1 MSAAGDKAAPRE
13 ERQTMPSTS
22 SAAPPAGRR
31 AFLLGAAGALA
42 APALARASN
51 FPERPIR
58 LICPWTAGGSTDVQ
72 MRALAEAASKI
83 LGQPMIVENRPGAG
97 GTLGAAALLQAR
109 PDGYTLSQMPI
120 TVFRYPF
127 MQASPA
133 WNPLTDFT
141 YVSHITGYLFGVVV
155 RADSQFRSFQELMAW
170 AKANPGKLT
179 YGTPGVGSTLHITME
194 QLALKAGAEFLH
206 VPFRGVADNQTAL
219 LAGTVMASADSSGWA
234 PLVRDGKLRLLVTW
248 GAERARNFPDAPTL
262 KELGY
267 EIVSA
272 SPYGFAGPKGMD
284 PGVVATLDNA
294 FRRAIDDPAHRTI
307 LDRFDMSPFYLPPA
321 EYAAFVAQQTEQE
334 KTMVQRLGLRL

>member
-1 MSAAGDKAAPRE
+1 MTPDVMGGPR
-13 ERQTMPSTS
+13 TS
-22 SAAPPAGRR
+22 RR
-31 AFLLGAAGALA
+31 ALLLGAAGALA
-42 APALARASN
+42 APALARAAT
-51 FPERPIR
+51 FPDRPIR
-58 LICPWTAGGSTDVQ
+58 LICPWTAGGSTDIQ
-72 MRALAEAASKI
+72 MRALAEAATRI

-127 MQASPA
+127 MQATPG

-141 YVSHITGYLFGVVV
+141 YISHITGYLFGVVV
-155 RADSQFRSFQELMAW
+155 RADSQFRSFQEMMAW
-170 AKANPGKLT
+170 AKANPGRLT
-179 YGTPGVGSTLHITME
+179 YGTPGAGSTLHITME

-234 PLVRDGKLRLLVTW
+234 QLVRDNRLRLLVTW
-248 GAERARNFPDAPTL
+248 GAERARNFPDVPTL

-267 EIVSA
+267 DIVSA

-284 PGVVATLDNA
+284 PAVVQVLDNA
-294 FRRAIDDPAHRTI
+294 FRQAIDDPAHKAI
-307 LDRFDMSPFYLPPA
+307 LERFDMSPFYLPPDR
-321 EYAAFVAQQTEQE
+321 YTAFVKEQTEQE
-334 KTMVQRLGLRL
+334 KAMVQRLGLKL